1 MIPFSE
7 GFEPQPGQINREIV
21 EISNKLCLCIG
32 EFLVEDCSNST
43 INV

>member
-32 EFLVEDCSNST
+32 EFLVEDCSNYT